1 MPIRVTTGRFG
12 DIEVDERTL
21 LTMPSGIIGF
31 PHATRYVVL
40 DHDRPAPF
48 KWLQSVDDPALAFVI
63 MDPGDLPCEYRI
75 MLQPQDLAELEL
87 QVPSDAAVFVIVTVR
102 GPDPG
107 GITANLRGPI
117 IVNER
122 TRCAKQLILSDNLPT
137 RFPVWSEPSMM
148 PAQPGRVCAPAGL
161 SG

>member
-1 MPIRVTTGRFG
+1 MPIRMTTDRFG
-12 DIEVDERTL
+12 DVEVDEQTL
-21 LTMPSGIIGF
+21 LRMPWGIIGF
-31 PHATRYVVL
+31 SHATRYVVL

-63 MDPGDLPCEYRI
+63 MDPGDLACEYCI
-75 MLQPQDLAELEL
+75 MLQQQDLAELEL
-87 QVPSDAAVFVIVTVR
+87 QAPSDAAVFVIVTVR

-122 TRCAKQLILSDNLPT
+122 TRCAKQLILSDDLPT
-137 RFPVWSEPSMM
+137 RFPVWSET
-148 PAQPGRVCAPAGL
+148 PARSAQSGHVCAQAGL
-161 SG
+161 AG

>member
-21 LTMPSGIIGF
+21 LMMPSGIIGF
-31 PHATRYVVL
+31 SHATRYVVL

-75 MLQPQDLAELEL
+75 TLQPQDLAELEL
-87 QVPSDAAVFVIVTVR
+87 RAPSDAAVFVILTVQ
-102 GPDPG
+102 GSDPG
-107 GITANLRGPI
+107 GITANLRGPV

-122 TRCAKQLILSDNLPT
+122 TLCAKQLILSDDLPT
-137 RFPVWSEPSMM
+137 RFPVWSEPSTM
-148 PAQPGRVCAPAGL
+148 PAEPGRDCAPAGL